1 MTVRSASREDD
12 DGNFFEPEK
21 RNRPVLLWPDGS
33 TISMT
38 DAQTKLGFTFFE
50 VYASTLKIN
59 ARAVENALQVP
70 HCTSL
75 PPCPTAPP
83 SPPHCTSL
91 PAPLH
96 LQARYQ
102 RHLPLGQRLWRSV
115 DKGSKYDKEVDGKLH
130 KVFITFSPLAGQMLA
145 EGKIKVN
152 F

>member
-1 MTVRSASREDD
+1 MPSD
-12 DGNFFEPEK
+12 DGNFVEPEK

-50 VYASTLKIN
+50 VYSSTLKIN
-59 ARAVENALQVP
+59 ARAVEKALQ
-70 HCTSL
+70 
-75 PPCPTAPP
+75 
-83 SPPHCTSL
+83 
-91 PAPLH
+91 
-96 LQARYQ
+96 QRYQ
-102 RHLPLGQRLWRSV
+102 RLLPLRQRLWRCV
-115 DKGSKYDKEVDGKLH
+115 DKGSKYDTEVDGKLH